1 MVISSPER
9 SKDKKSVVSAIKLP
23 DKTFSCFIFWRLPVK
38 PLYLWHYTEF
48 QPDQSCE
55 HHNRLTVLWHKPT
68 AFYLKNCGTILK
80 LLQQNSNLKY
90 ALIYI
95 VYMHSGAKWF
105 ALSQRAHTLLHS
117 IWNLRG
123 RSMLIA
129 LTGQIW
135 VEVNGSIAWSLAAE
149 FQTNWVW
156 FRDDYFMQRES
167 SSQ

>member
-1 MVISSPER
+1 MVPSSLER
-9 SKDKKSVVSAIKLP
+9 SKDKKSMVSAIKLP
-23 DKTFSCFIFWRLPVK
+23 DKTLSCFIFWRLPVK

-55 HHNRLTVLWHKPT
+55 HHKRLTVLWHKP
-68 AFYLKNCGTILK
+68 AVFYLRNCRTILK
-80 LLQQNSNLKY
+80 LLQQNSNSKY
-90 ALIYI
+90 VLIYL
-95 VYMHSGAKWF
+95 VYVCVLG
-105 ALSQRAHTLLHS
+105 QNTLLNS

-149 FQTNWVW
+149 FQTDWVW